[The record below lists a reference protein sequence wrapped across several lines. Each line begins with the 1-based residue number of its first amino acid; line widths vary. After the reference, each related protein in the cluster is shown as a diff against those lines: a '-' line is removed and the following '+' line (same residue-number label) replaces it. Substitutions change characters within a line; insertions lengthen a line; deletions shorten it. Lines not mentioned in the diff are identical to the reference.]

1 MPDDDVEYIQ
11 VRVGPNRSA
20 TLRNIYSAV
29 DERYASGPVPAVQ
42 EPSDTSDEDV
52 NSSPDS
58 SRASSLDAGE
68 TDGGLGRETNDQGDG
83 EPSVEPSGRETD
95 EGAPGDPDRVEES
108 TSEPEVES
116 PPVERTEPEGR
127 ASSSEFEHAEYYGG
141 PRSTIYGDSFY

>member
-1 MPDDDVEYIQ
+1 MPDDEYIK

-29 DERYASGPVPAVQ
+29 DERYTSGSVPVVQ

-52 NSSPDS
+52 DSSPDS
-58 SRASSLDAGE
+58 SRASSLDAGK
-68 TDGGLGRETNDQGDG
+68 TDGGLERETNDQGDG

-95 EGAPGDPDRVEES
+95 EGAPGDPDRMEEPTGES
-108 TSEPEVES
+108 EVEPS
-116 PPVERTEPEGR
+116 TVERTEPTGR
-127 ASSSEFEHAEYYGG
+127 PGSSEFEHAEYYGG